1 MKHVVCF
8 GGHFPCSFFFL
19 FFFFLCSVVVV
30 CNLGFFKNV
39 LLLTTTKVLFFF
51 FTKLNA
57 LYLAIKKK
65 KNVFFF
71 FVFEVPSYSLL
82 SLSYPASE
90 FGLCMCVCMCVCV
103 CVCGSTKKREG
114 TMVLFLFSS
123 LLLPKDEVFSHIWH
137 LHTHRC
143 YLRINKL
150 RRTEKKKK
158 SWR

>member
-19 FFFFLCSVVVV
+19 FFFFSLLRRCGVQ
-30 CNLGFFKNV
+30 LGFFQKCPPLNNHKS
-39 LLLTTTKVLFFF
+39 TFFF

-65 KNVFFF
+65 KNFFFF

-143 YLRINKL
+143 CLRINKL
-150 RRTEKKKK
+150 RRTEKKTI

>member
-8 GGHFPCSFFFL
+8 GGHFPCSFFFSC
-19 FFFFLCSVVVV
+19 FFFFSLLRRCGVQ
-30 CNLGFFKNV
+30 LGFFQKCPPLNNHKS
-39 LLLTTTKVLFFF
+39 TFFF

-90 FGLCMCVCMCVCV
+90 FGLCMCVCVYVCV
-103 CVCGSTKKREG
+103 CVDQQRREKEPLFFFFFLVCSGLQMRCSRPSGTST
-114 TMVLFLFSS
+114 
-123 LLLPKDEVFSHIWH
+123 
-137 LHTHRC
+137 
-143 YLRINKL
+143 RIDA
-150 RRTEKKKK
+150 T
-158 SWR
+158 